1 MTRSGLTSA
10 QFRKSHARKLPSLP
24 TNPKGIGPFA
34 SGGANGNRGTVPRG
48 EKVERRL
55 ASS

>member
-1 MTRSGLTSA
+1 MTRSGLASA

-34 SGGANGNRGTVPRG
+34 SGGANGNRGTAPRG